1 MPANLPSFSELTHRL
16 LRAYDDAVQP
26 RFLNL
31 LKYGDASY
39 TSWYIRS
46 GSVTLST
53 DRTTHLVKPDHWVFL
68 DPFVIRTHAF
78 SPGTRILSIAHQ
90 IEWRGGFAP
99 YPATDPIVLPE
110 RDRLDLLASAEALV
124 STLRS
129 ARENTSLDSA
139 CRREGAFF
147 SWLALW
153 HGVRQGANGDAS
165 PSGPPADA
173 RLQAALAL
181 LSRRPGLGVIDY
193 PYLQK
198 TLRLSRSQIDRLF
211 HQHLGLTPRAWCQ
224 RQTLALAQQ
233 ALLASPRSIKE
244 IAHDLRFHD
253 ASHFAKWFR
262 SQTGRSPSQMRRG
275 L

>member
-1 MPANLPSFSELTHRL
+1 MPDSLPSFSELSHRL
-16 LRAYDDAVQP
+16 LRAYDDSVQP

-46 GSVTLST
+46 GSVTLAT
-53 DRTTHLVKPDHWVFL
+53 DRATHLVKPGHWVLL
-68 DPFVIRTHAF
+68 DPFIIRTHGF
-78 SPGTRILSIAHQ
+78 SRGTRILSIAHQ

-99 YPATDPIVLPE
+99 YPGTDPIVLPE
-110 RDRLDLLASAEALV
+110 RDRPDLLASAEALV
-124 STLRS
+124 STLKS
-129 ARENTSLDSA
+129 TRESPSLPMA
-139 CRREGAFF
+139 CRREAAFF
-147 SWLALW
+147 SWLACW
-153 HGVRQGANGDAS
+153 HQARQGAAADQTAE
-165 PSGPPADA
+165 PPPDA
-173 RLQAALAL
+173 RLQAALTAL
-181 LSRRPGLGVIDY
+181 NRDPGLGVIDY
-193 PYLQK
+193 GRLQK
-198 TLRLSRSQIDRLF
+198 ILGLSRSQIDRLF
-211 HQHLGLTPRAWCQ
+211 NRHLGLTPRAWCQ

-233 ALLASPRSIKE
+233 ALLASPRSVKE